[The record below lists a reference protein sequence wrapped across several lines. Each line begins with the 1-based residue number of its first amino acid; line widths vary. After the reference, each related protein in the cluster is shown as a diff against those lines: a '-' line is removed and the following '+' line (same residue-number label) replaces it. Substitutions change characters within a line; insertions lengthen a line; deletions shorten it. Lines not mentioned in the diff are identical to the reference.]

1 MLPTVELSDI
11 VRYLDDLLQV
21 SRYSETGTN
30 GLLWNA
36 SKPVARIAAAV
47 NTTFE
52 TIQGARKEGCQ
63 LLLVH
68 HPAWPHIDLHLKEEK
83 ERALQLAGVSLYG
96 SHAPLDCAPEF
107 GNSAVLARLLGIR
120 VEGRFLGFEGGH
132 AGVWGSADGDLPVL
146 VERLRN
152 ATGAEVEAH
161 RNARSFGRVAIVTGA
176 GGWTAA
182 LDEARR
188 LGCDTFVTGEASM
201 HTRVFARETGMNL
214 VLGGHYATEAPGIRE
229 LARMVGERFGL
240 PWRFIPE
247 APSIG

>member
-11 VRYLDDLLQV
+11 VAYLDDLLQV
-21 SRYSETGTN
+21 SRYTETGTN

-36 SKPVARIAAAV
+36 GEPVARIAAAV

-52 TIQGARKEGCQ
+52 TIQGARREGCQ

-83 ERALQLAGVSLYG
+83 EEALRLAGVSLYA
-96 SHAPLDCAPEF
+96 SHAPLDCASEF
-107 GNSAVLARLLGIR
+107 GNSATLARLLGIR

-132 AGVWGSADGDLPVL
+132 AGVYGVTDGDFPAL
-146 VERLRN
+146 VERVRRTIGN
-152 ATGAEVEAH
+152 EIEAH
-161 RNARSFGRVAIVTGA
+161 QNTRSFGRVAVVTGA

-188 LGCDTFVTGEASM
+188 LGCDTFVTGEGSM
-201 HTRVFARETGMNL
+201 HTRLFARETGMNL
-214 VLGGHYATEAPGIRE
+214 ILGGHYATEAPGIRG
-229 LARMVGERFGL
+229 LARIVGERFGL

-247 APSIG
+247 TPPIG